1 MSDAPGEKQEQPGGI
16 RQGVMQSVQ
25 ARLLIM
31 LVMLSL
37 PLLIVSLLQLNK
49 HRQNLAEQGRIIV
62 RLTTAAAASTLE
74 IWLDDH
80 RDKLAEESFSL
91 AEIASLYATLQQ
103 QLPAEAEATVIV
115 LDPRGQPLFGEVR
128 LPVPRST
135 AQGASK
141 QTWSDGVQRVT
152 SVRRIEPY
160 GWSVV
165 VGVPEYTRS
174 VWTVLWLM
182 ATWAAAL
189 IATTL
194 LAIWAVGRF
203 TTPLSRLAQ
212 AASTFGEGHLH
223 ERIEIETKDELGT
236 LARSFNAMAASLQE
250 RFEELQ
256 NQRAFIAEVLNSL
269 PLGVAVLDDE
279 LTIRTANPTF
289 ARFVGKSADDLAG
302 HKLFEVAQAF
312 FGLQH
317 AVEDVRRVRRPFV
330 NYSLQLDLD
339 QSGEKQAFWDIIL
352 WPMRAHGTGRA
363 DLLLILSAVSDR
375 VRAERLA
382 QSAFA
387 AERARAAELE
397 SVINQMDEGVII
409 VDGQGAYRVNPKAA
423 RTLGLNQREHGHNV
437 WRLLNTLHLFTLDG
451 QRLAPIAT
459 PLGRALENGER
470 VSDER
475 LIFLTF
481 GHEERVLN
489 VSATPLIGERGR
501 REGAVA
507 VFRDVTDEVRRHEQ
521 LTEAYERLREHD
533 RLKSA
538 FVANVSHELR
548 TPLNVIIGLCRL
560 LQRDAQTPLTPP
572 QRETV
577 ERMDRNARALLT
589 LVNTLID
596 YSQLEAGRASLRLE
610 EVEAADLVASLAEGF
625 AEEARNKGLEFI
637 VEIAHDLGT
646 VTTDRDKLTQV
657 IFNLLS
663 NAIKFT
669 SSGVITLKA
678 ETRDEGSWLVEV
690 ADTGIGI
697 PEEVMP
703 VIFEEFR
710 QADDRL
716 TRAHGGVGLGLA
728 ITRKVVQLLG
738 GEIQVESRVGQGSR
752 FRVLLPRVVRQ
763 RTGTGSLVDGPAFA
777 YDLRRSER

>member
-1 MSDAPGEKQEQPGGI
+1 MSEAPSDKRSQQSTI
-16 RQGVMQSVQ
+16 VQGVMQSVR
-25 ARLLIM
+25 ARLLIT

-37 PLLIVSLLQLNK
+37 PLLIVSLLQINR

-62 RLTTAAAASTLE
+62 QLTTAAAASTLE

-80 RDKLAEESFSL
+80 RDKLADESFSQR
-91 AEIASLYATLQQ
+91 EITGLYATLQQ
-103 QLPAEAEATVIV
+103 QLPAETEATVVV
-115 LDPRGQPLFGEVR
+115 LDPHGQPLLGEAR
-128 LPVPRST
+128 LPVPRMM

-141 QTWSDGVQRVT
+141 QAWSDGVQRMT
-152 SVRRIEPY
+152 SIRRVEPY
-160 GWSVV
+160 GWSVA

-212 AASTFGEGHLH
+212 AASTLGEGRLH

-236 LARSFNAMAASLQE
+236 LAQSFNAMAASLQE

-256 NQRAFIAEVLNSL
+256 NQRAFTAEVLNSL
-269 PLGVAVLDDE
+269 PIGVAVLDDE

-289 ARFVGKSADDLAG
+289 ARFVGQSADDLAG
-302 HKLFEVAQAF
+302 HKLFEVAQTFSA
-312 FGLQH
+312 LQH
-317 AVEDVRRVRRPFV
+317 AVEDVRRVRRPFI

-339 QSGEKQAFWDIIL
+339 RSGEKQAFWDVIL
-352 WPMRAHGTGRA
+352 WPTRSQAAERA
-363 DLLLILSAVSDR
+363 DLILILSAVSDR

-423 RTLGLNQREHGHNV
+423 RTLGLNQDERGHNV
-437 WRLLNTLHLFTLDG
+437 WRLLNALHLFTLDG

-459 PLGRALENGER
+459 PLGRALEHGER
-470 VSDER
+470 VSNER
-475 LIFLTF
+475 LLFVTF
-481 GHEERVLN
+481 GHEERVLD

-548 TPLNVIIGLCRL
+548 TPLNVIIGSCRL
-560 LQRDAQTPLTPP
+560 LQRDVQTPLTPM

-577 ERMDRNARALLT
+577 ERMDRNARALLA
-589 LVNTLID
+589 LVNTLIN

-610 EVEAADLVASLAEGF
+610 ELDAARFIASLAEGF
-625 AEEARNKGLEFI
+625 AEGARRKGLEFV
-637 VEIAHDLGT
+637 VEIAHDLGP
-646 VTTDRDKLTQV
+646 VIADRDKLAQV
-657 IFNLLS
+657 VFNLLS

-669 SSGVITLKA
+669 SCGIITLKA
-678 ETRDEGSWLVEV
+678 EALNDASWAVEV

-703 VIFEEFR
+703 IIFDEFR

-716 TRAHGGVGLGLA
+716 TRAYGGVGLGLA
-728 ITRKVVQLLG
+728 ITRKIVQLLG
-738 GEIQVESRVGQGSR
+738 GEIRVESRVGQGSR
-752 FRVLLPRVVRQ
+752 FRVILPRVVLQ
-763 RTGTGSLVDGPAFA
+763 RTGTGSLVGGPMVA
-777 YDLRRSER
+777 YDLRRSKS